1 MAIYKVTTPEG
12 TKYVNAKTQ
21 ISALNHCVETSKHY
35 KAEAVTAEDLADA
48 YDKGAKVEKAA

>member
-21 ISALNHCVETSKHY
+21 IVALNHCIDTSKHY
-35 KAEAVTAEDLADA
+35 KAEAVTADELAEA
-48 YDKGAKVEKAA
+48 FEKGAKVEKAA